1 MQEFIHHK
9 INVIEELI
17 TKFNRVQQLYN
28 DKSFDYETQLH
39 DFLNELLEYF
49 NSRGDNM
56 NESEILNSIG
66 TLKTIK
72 RGFNPMKMQKI
83 DTGRRDLFWGFAFT
97 VQESVL
103 EIIRKMYDKEKQKL
117 EDGEELITNLILSL
131 HQNKILTDDKI
142 KELNSV
148 QKIEV
153 FWAFLLTQ
161 NDTISSFNKKLRM
174 SLTPEDIYLL
184 FEKSLLKI
192 S

>member
-117 EDGEELITNLILSL
+117 EDGEELIANLILSL

-174 SLTPEDIYLL
+174 SLTAEDIYLL